1 MKFTEEQARKQFK
14 DHEATV
20 VLRDENF
27 FVLDWR
33 NRNGEDYYFVRY
45 LLDIK
50 QGCLTVSGDVGYC
63 VACWFNE
70 VTPENLAH
78 LIKDV
83 GYFTEKLACA
93 TNSITYKDQDQM
105 DDLNELEKRYLANKA
120 LSKDQRN
127 ELEKNFARL
136 LIEFDSTG
144 LRGPETYPPEVFKL
158 YDKIDL
164 DWENDPAFT
173 TIGKRTDKRILLWS
187 VGYRMAIEQLTKGG
201 ATV

>member
-33 NRNGEDYYFVRY
+33 NKNGEDYYFVRY

-50 QGCLTVSGDVGYC
+50 RGCLTVSGDIGYC
-63 VACWFNE
+63 VACWHNE
-70 VTPENLAH
+70 VTPESLAH

-83 GYFTEKLACA
+83 GYFTGKIACS
-93 TNSITYKDQDQM
+93 TNLFTYKDQDQM
-105 DDLNELEKRYLANKA
+105 DDIKELEKRYLANTA
-120 LSKDQRN
+120 LSKDQRV
-127 ELEKNFARL
+127 ELVNNFARL

-144 LRGPETYPPEVFKL
+144 LRDRGSYPPEVFGL

-164 DWENDPAFT
+164 DWDNDAAFS
-173 TIGKRTDKRILLWS
+173 TIGKRIDKRVLLWS
-187 VGYRMAIEQLTKGG
+187 VGYRMAMEQLTKGG